1 MRAFNFLSFHYFCT
15 MLTQGISLL
24 TIIILAFIVFD
35 FVLEFILD
43 TMNAKTWDLPI
54 PQELSGI
61 YDEEKYEKAR
71 NYHKAKEKLSGIS
84 TILSTIIIISFL
96 LLKGFAIVHLY
107 IAGITLS
114 PILQALLFFGAF
126 SIASDII
133 GLPFELYGIF
143 VIEEK
148 FGFNKMTWKTYLADK
163 VKGYLLGAIIGGVL
177 LSLFVWFYTFAG
189 NLFWIYAWIL
199 FTVFT
204 LFFTMFYTSLIVPLF
219 NKLNPLEAGSL
230 REKIEAFAQKIS
242 FPLTNIFV
250 IDGSKRSTKA
260 NAYFSGLGSKKTIVL
275 FDTLINEQTEEELV
289 SVLAH
294 EVGHYKMKHI
304 QKGMIIGILQIGA
317 LLFILS
323 LFINKPALSQA
334 LGLQTDVP
342 VFHLGL
348 IAFSLLYSPI
358 STVTGI
364 FMNIISR
371 KNEFEADDYAK
382 KHTGTGEHLITALRK
397 LSANN
402 LSNLNPDKWYVF
414 FHYSHPPLLERVR
427 NLMK

>member
-1 MRAFNFLSFHYFCT
+1 MILNFSYLCT
-15 MLTQGISLL
+15 MLTQGISIL
-24 TIIILAFIVFD
+24 TIVIIAFILFD
-35 FVLEFILD
+35 FILD
-43 TMNAKTWDLPI
+43 LILDHLNAKSWELPI
-54 PQELSGI
+54 PKELEGI
-61 YDEEKYEKAR
+61 YDEEKYNKAKKYYKAR
-71 NYHKAKEKLSGIS
+71 ERLGNIS
-84 TILSTIIIISFL
+84 TVLSTVLIIVFL
-96 LLKGFAIVHLY
+96 LLKGFAVVHLHV
-107 IAGITLS
+107 AAITAS
-114 PILQALLFFGAF
+114 PVLQALLFFGLFAVV
-126 SIASDII
+126 SDII

-148 FGFNKMTWKTYLADK
+148 FGFNKMTWKTYVTDK
-163 VKGYLLGAIIGGVL
+163 LKGYILGAVVGGLL
-177 LSLFVWFYTFAG
+177 LSLFVWFYTIAG
-189 NLFWIYAWIL
+189 AMFWIYAWVL

-204 LFFTMFYTSLIVPLF
+204 LFITMFYTTLIVPIF
-219 NKLNPLEAGSL
+219 NKLQPLESGSL
-230 REKIEAFAQKIS
+230 REKIEAFAQKIN

-260 NAYFSGLGSKKTIVL
+260 NAYFSGMGNKKTIVL
-275 FDTLINEQTEEELV
+275 YDTLIKEQTEEELV

-294 EVGHYKMKHI
+294 EVGHYKLKHI
-304 QKGMIIGILQIGA
+304 KKSMIISVFQMGA

-323 LFINKPALSQA
+323 LFINRPELSQA
-334 LGLQTDVP
+334 LGLQTNVP

-358 STVTGI
+358 SLITGI
-364 FMNIISR
+364 FMHMLSR

-382 KHTGTGEHLITALRK
+382 QNTGTGEHLINALKK
-397 LSANN
+397 LSSNN

>member
-1 MRAFNFLSFHYFCT
+1 

-24 TIIILAFIVFD
+24 TIVILVIIVFN
-35 FVLEFILD
+35 FVFDYILD
-43 TMNAKTWDLPI
+43 FLNAKSWDLPI

-61 YDEEKYEKAR
+61 YDEEKYAKAR
-71 NYHKAKEKLSGIS
+71 SYHKAKQKLSSIAS
-84 TILSTIIIISFL
+84 ILSTIVIIVFL
-96 LLKGFAIVHLY
+96 WAKGFAIVHLQ
-107 IAGITLS
+107 IAEITFS
-114 PILQALLFFGAF
+114 PVLQALLFFGVFA
-126 SIASDII
+126 IASDII
-133 GLPFELYGIF
+133 GLPFELYSIF

-148 FGFNKMTWKTYLADK
+148 FGFNKMTWKTYVADK
-163 VKGYLLGAIIGGVL
+163 IKGYALGAIIGGIL
-177 LSLFVWFYTFAG
+177 LSLFVWFYTIAG
-189 NLFWIYAWIL
+189 NSFWIYAWIL

-204 LFFTMFYTSLIVPLF
+204 LFFTMFYTSLIVPVF
-219 NKLNPLEAGSL
+219 NKLNPLETGSL
-230 REKIEAFAQKIS
+230 REKIETFAQKIN

-260 NAYFSGLGSKKTIVL
+260 NAYFSGIGSKKTIVL
-275 FDTLINEQTEEELV
+275 YDTLINEQTEEELV

-304 QKGMIIGILQIGA
+304 QTSMIIGVLQIGV

-323 LFINKPALSQA
+323 LFINKPELSQA
-334 LGLQTDVP
+334 LSLQTDVP

-358 STVTGI
+358 SLITGI
-364 FMNIISR
+364 FMNLLSR
-371 KNEFEADDYAK
+371 KNEFEADNYAK
-382 KHTGTGEHLITALRK
+382 ENTGTGEHLISALRK

-414 FHYSHPPLLERVR
+414 FHYSHPPLLKRVR

>member
-1 MRAFNFLSFHYFCT
+1 
-15 MLTQGISLL
+15 MLTQGFSVL
-24 TIIILAFIVFD
+24 TIIIIAFIVFD
-35 FVLEFILD
+35 FLLDFILN
-43 TMNAKTWDLPI
+43 TLNSKTWDLPI
-54 PQELSGI
+54 PSELEGI
-61 YDEEKYEKAR
+61 YNEEQYEKAR
-71 NYHKAKEKLSGIS
+71 QYHKAKEQLSSITTVFS
-84 TILSTIIIISFL
+84 TLLIIAFL
-96 LLKGFAIVHLY
+96 ALKGFALVH
-107 IAGITLS
+107 IQIETITSS
-114 PILQALLFFGAF
+114 PVLQALLFFGAF
-126 SIASDII
+126 SVVSDII

-148 FGFNKMTWKTYLADK
+148 FGFNKMTWKTYIADK
-163 VKGYLLGAIIGGVL
+163 LKGYLLGAIIGGVL
-177 LSLFVWFYTFAG
+177 LSLFVWFFMLSG
-189 NLFWIYAWIL
+189 SNFWIYAWIL
-199 FTVFT
+199 FSVFT
-204 LFFTMFYTSLIVPLF
+204 LFFTMFYTSLIVPIF

-230 REKIEAFAQKIS
+230 REKIEAFAKKVS

-275 FDTLINEQTEEELV
+275 YDTLINEQTEEELV

-304 QKGMIIGILQIGA
+304 QKGMVIGVLQMGA
-317 LLFILS
+317 LLFLLS
-323 LFINKPALSQA
+323 LFINKPALTQA

-348 IAFSLLYSPI
+348 IAFSLLYSPFSMI
-358 STVTGI
+358 TGI
-364 FMNIISR
+364 FMNLLSR
-371 KNEFEADDYAK
+371 KNEFEADNYAK
-382 KHTGTGEHLITALRK
+382 ENTGTGAHLITALRK

-402 LSNLNPDKWYVF
+402 LSNLNPNKWYVF

>member
-1 MRAFNFLSFHYFCT
+1 
-15 MLTQGISLL
+15 MLTQGISIL
-24 TIIILAFIVFD
+24 TIIILVFIVFD
-35 FVLEFILD
+35 FVLEYILD
-43 TMNAKTWDLPI
+43 SMNAKTWDLPI
-54 PQELSGI
+54 PQELAGI
-61 YDEEKYEKAR
+61 YDEEKYAKAR
-71 NYHKAKEKLSGIS
+71 NYHKAKEQLSSIA
-84 TILSTIIIISFL
+84 TILSTVIIIVFL
-96 LLKGFAIVHLY
+96 WLKGFAMVHLF
-107 IAGITLS
+107 IATITNS

-148 FGFNKMTWKTYLADK
+148 FGFNKMTWKTYVSDK
-163 VKGYLLGAIIGGVL
+163 IKGYLLGAIIGGVL

-189 NLFWIYAWIL
+189 KLFWIYAWIL
-199 FTVFT
+199 FTAFT

-219 NKLNPLEAGSL
+219 NKLNPLEDGSL
-230 REKIEAFAQKIS
+230 RAKIEAFAQKIN

-260 NAYFSGLGSKKTIVL
+260 NAYFSGIGSKKTIVL

-304 QKGMIIGILQIGA
+304 QKGMVIGILQMGA
-317 LLFILS
+317 LLFLLS
-323 LFINKPALSQA
+323 FFINKPQLSQA
-334 LGLQTDVP
+334 LGLQTEVP
-342 VFHLGL
+342 IFHVGL
-348 IAFSLLYSPI
+348 IAFSLLYSPFSMI
-358 STVTGI
+358 TGI
-364 FMNIISR
+364 FMNIFSR
-371 KNEFEADDYAK
+371 KNEFEADNYAK
-382 KHTGTGEHLITALRK
+382 ENTGTGEHLITALKK

-402 LSNLNPDKWYVF
+402 LSNLNPNKWYVF

>member
-1 MRAFNFLSFHYFCT
+1 
-15 MLTQGISLL
+15 MLTQGISVL
-24 TIIILAFIVFD
+24 TIIILAFIVFN
-35 FVLEFILD
+35 FILEFILD
-43 TMNAKTWDLPI
+43 RLNAKTWDLPI
-54 PQELSGI
+54 PKELDGI
-61 YDEEKYEKAR
+61 YDEEKYAKAR
-71 NYHKAKEKLSGIS
+71 QYHKAKEKLSSIATVFS
-84 TILSTIIIISFL
+84 TILIILFL
-96 LLKGFAIVHLY
+96 LFKGFAFVHLQV
-107 IAGITLS
+107 AAITSS
-114 PILQALLFFGAF
+114 PVLQALFFFGAF
-126 SIASDII
+126 SVASDII

-148 FGFNKMTWKTYLADK
+148 FGFNKMTWKTYLSDK
-163 VKGYLLGAIIGGVL
+163 LKGYALGALIGGIL
-177 LSLFVWFYTFAG
+177 LSTFVWFYTAAG
-189 NLFWIYAWIL
+189 NLFWLYAWGL
-199 FTVFT
+199 FSAFT
-204 LFFTMFYTSLIVPLF
+204 LFITMFYTSLIVPIF
-219 NKLNPLEAGSL
+219 NKLKPLEEGSL
-230 REKIEAFAQKIS
+230 REKIEGFAQKIN

-304 QKGMIIGILQIGA
+304 QKGMIIGILQMGA
-317 LLFILS
+317 LLFLLS

-334 LGLQTDVP
+334 LGLQTDIP

-348 IAFSLLYSPI
+348 IAFSLLYSPF
-358 STVTGI
+358 SMVTGI

-371 KNEFEADDYAK
+371 KNEFEADNYAK
-382 KHTGTGEHLITALRK
+382 ENTGSGEHLITALRK

>member
-1 MRAFNFLSFHYFCT
+1 
-15 MLTQGISLL
+15 MLTQGISVL

-35 FVLEFILD
+35 FVLDFILD
-43 TMNAKTWDLPI
+43 TINSKTWDLPI
-54 PQELSGI
+54 PKELDGI
-61 YDEEKYEKAR
+61 YNEEQYEKAR
-71 NYHKAKEKLSGIS
+71 QYHKAKEKLSSITTVFS
-84 TILSTIIIISFL
+84 TILIVVFL
-96 LLKGFAIVHLY
+96 IFKGFAIVHLQ
-107 IAGITLS
+107 IAAISSS
-114 PILQALLFFGAF
+114 PVLQALLFFGAF

-148 FGFNKMTWKTYLADK
+148 FGFNKMTWKTYLSDK
-163 VKGYLLGAIIGGVL
+163 IKGYLLGAVIGGAL
-177 LSLFVWFYTFAG
+177 LSLFVWFYTVAG
-189 NLFWIYAWIL
+189 DNFWWYAWIL
-199 FTVFT
+199 FSVFT
-204 LFFTMFYTSLIVPLF
+204 LFFTMFYTSLIVPIF
-219 NKLNPLEAGSL
+219 NKLQPLETGSL
-230 REKIEAFAQKIS
+230 REKIEAFAQKVS

-275 FDTLINEQTEEELV
+275 FDTLINEQSEDELV

-304 QKGMIIGILQIGA
+304 QKGMIIGVLQMGA

-323 LFINKPALSQA
+323 LFINKPALTQA

-348 IAFSLLYSPI
+348 IAFSLLYSPFSMI
-358 STVTGI
+358 TGI
-364 FMNIISR
+364 FMNILSR
-371 KNEFEADDYAK
+371 KNEFEADNYAK
-382 KHTGTGEHLITALRK
+382 EHTGTGEHLITALRK

-402 LSNLNPDKWYVF
+402 LSNLNPNKWYVF

>member
-1 MRAFNFLSFHYFCT
+1 
-15 MLTQGISLL
+15 MLTQGISVL

-35 FVLEFILD
+35 FVLDFILD
-43 TMNAKTWDLPI
+43 TINSKTWDLPI
-54 PQELSGI
+54 PKELDGI
-61 YDEEKYEKAR
+61 YNEEQYEKAR
-71 NYHKAKEKLSGIS
+71 QYHKAKEKLSSITTVFS
-84 TILSTIIIISFL
+84 TILIVVFL
-96 LLKGFAIVHLY
+96 IFKGFAIVHLQ
-107 IAGITLS
+107 IAAISSS
-114 PILQALLFFGAF
+114 PVLQALLFFGAF

-148 FGFNKMTWKTYLADK
+148 FGFNKMTWKTYLSDK
-163 VKGYLLGAIIGGVL
+163 IKGYLLGAVIGGAL
-177 LSLFVWFYTFAG
+177 LSLFVWFYTVAG
-189 NLFWIYAWIL
+189 DNFWWYAWIL
-199 FTVFT
+199 FFVFT
-204 LFFTMFYTSLIVPLF
+204 LFFTMFYTSLIVPIF
-219 NKLNPLEAGSL
+219 NKLQPLETGSL
-230 REKIEAFAQKIS
+230 REKIEAFAQKVS

-275 FDTLINEQTEEELV
+275 FDTLINEQSEDELV

-304 QKGMIIGILQIGA
+304 QKGMIIGVLQMGA

-323 LFINKPALSQA
+323 LFINKPALTQA

-348 IAFSLLYSPI
+348 IAFSLLYSPFSMI
-358 STVTGI
+358 TGI
-364 FMNIISR
+364 FMNILSR
-371 KNEFEADDYAK
+371 KNEFEADNYAK
-382 KHTGTGEHLITALRK
+382 EHTGTGEHLITALRK

-402 LSNLNPDKWYVF
+402 LSNLNPNKWYVF

>member
-1 MRAFNFLSFHYFCT
+1 
-15 MLTQGISLL
+15 MLTQGISVL
-24 TIIILAFIVFD
+24 TIIILAFIAFN
-35 FVLEFILD
+35 FILEYILD
-43 TMNAKTWDLPI
+43 SMNAKTWDLPI
-54 PQELSGI
+54 PQELEGI
-61 YDEEKYEKAR
+61 YDEEKYAKAR
-71 NYHKAKEKLSGIS
+71 QYHKAKEQLSSIATIFS
-84 TILSTIIIISFL
+84 TILIIAFL
-96 LLKGFAIVHLY
+96 IFKGFALVHLQV
-107 IAGITLS
+107 AAITDS
-114 PILQALLFFGAF
+114 AILQALLFFAAF
-126 SIASDII
+126 SVASDII

-148 FGFNKMTWKTYLADK
+148 FGFNKMTWKTYLTDK
-163 VKGYLLGAIIGGVL
+163 IKGYLLGAIIGGAL
-177 LSLFVWFYTFAG
+177 LSLFVWFFTFAG
-189 NLFWIYAWIL
+189 NNFWLYAWIL
-199 FTVFT
+199 FSAFT
-204 LFFTMFYTSLIVPLF
+204 LFFTMFYTSLIVPIF
-219 NKLNPLEAGSL
+219 NKLQPLEAGSL
-230 REKIEAFAQKIS
+230 REKIEGFAKKIN

-304 QKGMIIGILQIGA
+304 QKGMIIGVLQMGA

-348 IAFSLLYSPI
+348 IAFSLLYSPFSMI
-358 STVTGI
+358 TGI
-364 FMNIISR
+364 FMNIFSR
-371 KNEFEADDYAK
+371 KNEFEADNYAK
-382 KHTGTGEHLITALRK
+382 ENTGSGEHLITALRK

>member
-1 MRAFNFLSFHYFCT
+1 
-15 MLTQGISLL
+15 MLTQGISVL

-35 FVLEFILD
+35 FVLDFILD
-43 TMNAKTWDLPI
+43 TINSKTWDLPI
-54 PQELSGI
+54 PKELDGI
-61 YDEEKYEKAR
+61 YNEEQYEKAR
-71 NYHKAKEKLSGIS
+71 QYHKAKEKLSSITTVFS
-84 TILSTIIIISFL
+84 TILIVVFL
-96 LLKGFAIVHLY
+96 IFKGFAIVHLQ
-107 IAGITLS
+107 IAAISSS

-148 FGFNKMTWKTYLADK
+148 FGFNKMTWKTYLSDK
-163 VKGYLLGAIIGGVL
+163 IKGYLLGAVIGGAL
-177 LSLFVWFYTFAG
+177 LSLFVWFYTVAG
-189 NLFWIYAWIL
+189 DNFWWYAWIL
-199 FTVFT
+199 FSVFT
-204 LFFTMFYTSLIVPLF
+204 LFFTMFYTSLIVPIF
-219 NKLNPLEAGSL
+219 NKLQPLETGSL
-230 REKIEAFAQKIS
+230 REKIEAFAQKVS

-275 FDTLINEQTEEELV
+275 FDTLINEQSEDELV

-304 QKGMIIGILQIGA
+304 QKGMIIGVLQMGV

-323 LFINKPALSQA
+323 LFINKPALTQA

-348 IAFSLLYSPI
+348 IAFSLLYSPFSMI
-358 STVTGI
+358 TGI
-364 FMNIISR
+364 FMNILSR
-371 KNEFEADDYAK
+371 KNEFEADNYAK
-382 KHTGTGEHLITALRK
+382 EHTGTGEHLITALRK

-402 LSNLNPDKWYVF
+402 LSNLNPNKWYVF

>member
-1 MRAFNFLSFHYFCT
+1 
-15 MLTQGISLL
+15 MLTQGISVL
-24 TIIILAFIVFD
+24 TIIILAFIIFN
-35 FVLEFILD
+35 FVLEYVLD
-43 TMNAKTWDLPI
+43 SMNAKTWDLPI
-54 PQELSGI
+54 PKELEGI
-61 YDEEKYEKAR
+61 YDEEKYSKAR
-71 NYHKAKEKLSGIS
+71 QYHKAKEKLSSIAAIFS
-84 TILSTIIIISFL
+84 TILIIVFL
-96 LLKGFAIVHLY
+96 VFKGFAFVHLQ
-107 IAGITLS
+107 IAEITSS
-114 PILQALLFFGAF
+114 PVLQALLFFGLF
-126 SIASDII
+126 SVISDII

-148 FGFNKMTWKTYLADK
+148 FGFNKMTWKTYFSDK
-163 VKGYLLGAIIGGVL
+163 VKGYALGAVIGGIL
-177 LSLFVWFYTFAG
+177 LSLFVWFYTATG
-189 NLFWIYAWIL
+189 NLFWLYAWGL
-199 FTVFT
+199 FTAFT
-204 LFFTMFYTSLIVPLF
+204 LFITMFYTSLIVPIF
-219 NKLNPLEAGSL
+219 NKLQPLEAGSL
-230 REKIEAFAQKIS
+230 REKIEGFAKKIN

-260 NAYFSGLGSKKTIVL
+260 NAYFSGIGSKKTIVL

-294 EVGHYKMKHI
+294 EVGHYKLKHI
-304 QKGMIIGILQIGA
+304 QKGMVIGVLQMGL
-317 LLFILS
+317 LLFLLS

-334 LGLQTDVP
+334 LGLQTDLP

-348 IAFSLLYSPI
+348 IAFSLLYSPF
-358 STVTGI
+358 SMVTGI

-371 KNEFEADDYAK
+371 KNEFEADNYAK
-382 KHTGTGEHLITALRK
+382 ENTGSGEHLITALRK

>member
-1 MRAFNFLSFHYFCT
+1 
-15 MLTQGISLL
+15 MLTQGISVL
-24 TIIILAFIVFD
+24 TIIILAFIAFD
-35 FVLEFILD
+35 FILEYILD
-43 TMNAKTWDLPI
+43 SMNSKTWDLPI
-54 PQELSGI
+54 PKELEGI
-61 YDEEKYEKAR
+61 YDEENYEKAR
-71 NYHKAKEKLSGIS
+71 QYHKAKERLSSIATIFS
-84 TILSTIIIISFL
+84 TVLIIAFL
-96 LLKGFAIVHLY
+96 LFKGFAIVHLQVS
-107 IAGITLS
+107 AITAS
-114 PILQALLFFGAF
+114 PVLQALLFFGAF
-126 SIASDII
+126 AIVSDIM

-143 VIEEK
+143 VIEQK

-163 VKGYLLGAIIGGVL
+163 VKGYLLGALIGSAL
-177 LSLFVWFYTFAG
+177 LSLFVWFYTVAG
-189 NLFWIYAWIL
+189 NKFWIYAWIL
-199 FTVFT
+199 FSGFT
-204 LFFTMFYTSLIVPLF
+204 LFLTMFYTSLIVPIF
-219 NKLNPLEAGSL
+219 NKLNLLEKGSL
-230 REKIEAFAQKIS
+230 REKIEGFAQKIN

-317 LLFILS
+317 LLFLLS
-323 LFINKPALSQA
+323 LFINMPALSQA
-334 LGLQTDVP
+334 LGLQTAVP

-348 IAFSLLYSPI
+348 IAFSLLYSPFSMI
-358 STVTGI
+358 TGI

-371 KNEFEADDYAK
+371 KNEFEADNYAK
-382 KHTGTGEHLITALRK
+382 ENTGTGEHLITALRK
-397 LSANN
+397 LSSNN

-414 FHYSHPPLLERVR
+414 FHYSHPPLLQRVR

>member
-1 MRAFNFLSFHYFCT
+1 

-24 TIIILAFIVFD
+24 TIVILAIIVFD
-35 FVLEFILD
+35 FIFDYILD
-43 TMNAKTWDLPI
+43 FLNAKSWDLPI
-54 PQELSGI
+54 PQELAGI
-61 YDEEKYEKAR
+61 YDEEKYAKAR
-71 NYHKAKEKLSGIS
+71 SYHKAKEKLSSIAS
-84 TILSTIIIISFL
+84 ILSTIIILVFL
-96 LLKGFAIVHLY
+96 WAKGFAIVHLQ
-107 IAGITLS
+107 IAEITFS
-114 PILQALLFFGAF
+114 PVLQALLFFGVFA
-126 SIASDII
+126 IASDII
-133 GLPFELYGIF
+133 GLPFELYSIF

-148 FGFNKMTWKTYLADK
+148 FGFNKMTWKTYVADK
-163 VKGYLLGAIIGGVL
+163 IKGYALGAIIGGVL
-177 LSLFVWFYTFAG
+177 LSLFVWFYTISG
-189 NLFWIYAWIL
+189 NSFWIYAWIL

-204 LFFTMFYTSLIVPLF
+204 LFFTMFYTSLIVPIF
-219 NKLNPLEAGSL
+219 NKLNPLETGSL
-230 REKIEAFAQKIS
+230 REKIEAFAQKIN

-260 NAYFSGLGSKKTIVL
+260 NAYFSGIGSKKTIVL
-275 FDTLINEQTEEELV
+275 YDTLINEQTEEELV

-304 QKGMIIGILQIGA
+304 QTSMIIGVLQIGV

-323 LFINKPALSQA
+323 LFINKPELSQA

-358 STVTGI
+358 SLITGI
-364 FMNIISR
+364 FMNLLSR
-371 KNEFEADDYAK
+371 KNEFEADNYAK
-382 KHTGTGEHLITALRK
+382 ENTGTGEHLISALRK

-414 FHYSHPPLLERVR
+414 FHYSHPPLLKRVK

>member
-1 MRAFNFLSFHYFCT
+1 
-15 MLTQGISLL
+15 MLTQGISVL

-35 FVLEFILD
+35 FVLDFILD
-43 TMNAKTWDLPI
+43 TINSKTWDLPI
-54 PQELSGI
+54 PKELDGI
-61 YDEEKYEKAR
+61 YNEEQYEKAR
-71 NYHKAKEKLSGIS
+71 QYHKAKEKLSSITTVFS
-84 TILSTIIIISFL
+84 TILIVVFL
-96 LLKGFAIVHLY
+96 IFKGFAIVHLQ
-107 IAGITLS
+107 IAAISSS
-114 PILQALLFFGAF
+114 PVLQALLFFGAF

-148 FGFNKMTWKTYLADK
+148 FGFNKMTWKTYLSDK
-163 VKGYLLGAIIGGVL
+163 IKGYLLGAVIGGAL
-177 LSLFVWFYTFAG
+177 LSLFVWFYTVAG
-189 NLFWIYAWIL
+189 GNFWWYAWIL
-199 FTVFT
+199 FFVFT
-204 LFFTMFYTSLIVPLF
+204 LFFTMFYTSLIVPIF
-219 NKLNPLEAGSL
+219 NKLQPLETGSL
-230 REKIEAFAQKIS
+230 REKIEAFAQKVS

-275 FDTLINEQTEEELV
+275 FDTLINEQSEDELV

-304 QKGMIIGILQIGA
+304 QKGMIIGVLQMGA

-323 LFINKPALSQA
+323 LFINKPALTQA

-348 IAFSLLYSPI
+348 IAFSLLYSPFSMI
-358 STVTGI
+358 TGI
-364 FMNIISR
+364 FMNILSR
-371 KNEFEADDYAK
+371 KNEFEADNYAK
-382 KHTGTGEHLITALRK
+382 EHTGTGEHLITALRK

-402 LSNLNPDKWYVF
+402 LSNLNPNKWYVF